1 MQGVE
6 GLAQGLQMAAVRDDG
21 IAVVDA
27 SGVESRAESGK
38 EPFDSF
44 AGFCRDEKSVGVC
57 RRYSIFDPA
66 AGGYLRFGDT
76 CIRAVAFID
85 DEQASLFGRNLY
97 GGRYRAGRID
107 DLKYDLCAA
116 DHLLRA
122 VDAHLFQAVG
132 GIVQP
137 GGVDEAEQNAVN
149 IERLF
154 DRVACGACDV
164 GYQGPLFAQQTVQKG
179 ALPTL
184 GSPTIATATPFLMV
198 LPSLNESVRRV
209 ISLSMRCI
217 ISRRRARSAN

>member
-1 MQGVE
+1 M
-6 GLAQGLQMAAVRDDG
+6 
-21 IAVVDA
+21 
-27 SGVESRAESGK
+27 
-38 EPFDSF
+38 
-44 AGFCRDEKSVGVC
+44 
-57 RRYSIFDPA
+57 
-66 AGGYLRFGDT
+66 

-122 VDAHLFQAVG
+122 VDAHLFQAIG

-137 GGVDEAEQNAVN
+137 GGVDEAEQNAVD

-179 ALPTL
+179 AFADV
-184 GSPTIATATPFLMV
+184 GFSDNSDSHPF
-198 LPSLNESVRRV
+198 
-209 ISLSMRCI
+209 
-217 ISRRRARSAN
+217 